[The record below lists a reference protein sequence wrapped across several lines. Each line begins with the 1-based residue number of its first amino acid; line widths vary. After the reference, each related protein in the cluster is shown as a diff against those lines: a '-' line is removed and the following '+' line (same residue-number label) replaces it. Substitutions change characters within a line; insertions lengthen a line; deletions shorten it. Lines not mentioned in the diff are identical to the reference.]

1 MEEALFVKEE
11 REVVYIKARGHMTA
25 ALCPELKSRVLA
37 RLDASPPLERIYLDL
52 RDCEYMDSTFMGLI
66 VGFNKRLQ
74 RAAARPITLL
84 HVNETCMGLLKTI
97 GIVRLVEL
105 SEAEVPFPAP
115 MENLAGADRA
125 TAGFILDAHENLMEL
140 SDDNRK
146 RFSTLYQVLK
156 SQLDRGSSGDGE
168 K

>member
-1 MEEALFVKEE
+1 MEEALFIREDP
-11 REVVYIKARGHMTA
+11 EVVYIKARGHMTA
-25 ALCPELKSRVLA
+25 ALCPELKERVIA
-37 RLDASPPLERIYLDL
+37 RLESPPPLQRIYLDL

-74 RAAARPITLL
+74 RSASRAITLL
-84 HVNETCMGLLKTI
+84 HVNDTCMGLLKTI

-105 SEAEVPFPAP
+105 SDSEIPFPAP
-115 MENLAGADRA
+115 MENLAGAGKA

-146 RFSTLYQVLK
+146 RFTTLYQVLK
-156 SQLDRGSSGDGE
+156 SQLDRGSGGDKG
-168 K
+168 